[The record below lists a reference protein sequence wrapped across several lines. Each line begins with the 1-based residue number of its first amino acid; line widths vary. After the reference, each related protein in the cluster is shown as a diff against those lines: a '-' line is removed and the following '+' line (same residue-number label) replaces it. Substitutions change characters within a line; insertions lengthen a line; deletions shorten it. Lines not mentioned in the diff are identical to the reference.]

1 MEIIDNI
8 EKSENTQEKLI
19 KTQKKLENSKKTIKN
34 AKLRTIGRLGKS
46 IDLKMRWLDYLLR

>member
-19 KTQKKLENSKKTIKN
+19 KTQKKLENSKKKQ
-34 AKLRTIGRLGKS
+34 S
-46 IDLKMRWLDYLLR
+46 KMQN